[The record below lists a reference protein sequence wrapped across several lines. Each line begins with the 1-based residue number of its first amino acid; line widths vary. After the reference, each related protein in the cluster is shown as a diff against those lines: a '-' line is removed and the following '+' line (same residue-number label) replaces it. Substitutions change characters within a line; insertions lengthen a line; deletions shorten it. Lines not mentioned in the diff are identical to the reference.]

1 MGLLMCL
8 VGLIDFNLVFLRGCC
23 KRSESYWE
31 SYSKSFL
38 GLSLWVGG
46 LFLLEVSKKFI
57 CIKVWVFIF
66 GDERVK
72 NNEYNLVRIF

>member
-8 VGLIDFNLVFLRGCC
+8 VGLIDFNLVFLRGRC

-38 GLSLWVGG
+38 GLSL
-46 LFLLEVSKKFI
+46 
-57 CIKVWVFIF
+57 
-66 GDERVK
+66 
-72 NNEYNLVRIF
+72 